1 MNRKEYER
9 LVEKLNGLTLC
20 DDWMFKEVMQD
31 EENLPIVKEFLE
43 MILKTKIYQITP
55 VQTEV
60 EEKPEYGFHGVRFDA
75 QLVQNG
81 VITDIEMQT
90 YKTALPLRA
99 RFYHDVLD
107 IRNYDP
113 DKEENEKY
121 DSLPETLIIF
131 LLDKDYLG
139 GKLQKYTVKSMI
151 QENLNLK
158 DDDKRTTIFL
168 NPKAFVKGW
177 DQRLNNFCDFL
188 LTEKPKDSLTEE
200 FYKAVAKVKSSPL
213 KRSNFM
219 SVEERNQHDIKKA
232 KEDQKIECA
241 RNSALIMLSKSYP
254 IDEIE
259 EISGLSKNTILEL
272 KNLKL
277 KIKK

>member
-9 LVEKLNGLTLC
+9 LVEKLNGLTLY

-31 EENLPIVKEFLE
+31 EENLPIIKEFLE
-43 MILKTKIYQITP
+43 MLLKTKIYKITP

-81 VITDIEMQT
+81 VITAIEMQT
-90 YKTALPLRA
+90 YKSALPLRA

-121 DSLPETLIIF
+121 ESLPETLIIF

-151 QENLNLK
+151 QENLKLK
-158 DDDKRTTIFL
+158 YDDKRTTIFL
-168 NPKAFVKGW
+168 NP
-177 DQRLNNFCDFL
+177 
-188 LTEKPKDSLTEE
+188 
-200 FYKAVAKVKSSPL
+200 
-213 KRSNFM
+213 
-219 SVEERNQHDIKKA
+219 
-232 KEDQKIECA
+232 
-241 RNSALIMLSKSYP
+241 
-254 IDEIE
+254 
-259 EISGLSKNTILEL
+259 
-272 KNLKL
+272 
-277 KIKK
+277 

>member
-31 EENLPIVKEFLE
+31 EENLPIIKEFLE
-43 MILKTKIYQITP
+43 MLLKTKIYQITP

-60 EEKPEYGFHGVRFDA
+60 EEKPEYGFHGVRFDP

-81 VITDIEMQT
+81 VITAIEMQT

-113 DKEENEKY
+113 ENDKHENYE
-121 DSLPETLIIF
+121 SLPETLIIF

-139 GKLQKYTVKSMI
+139 GDLQKYTVKSMV
-151 QENLNLK
+151 QENLKLK
-158 DDDKRTTIFL
+158 YDDKRTTIFL
-168 NPKAFVKGW
+168 NPKASTN
-177 DQRLNNFCDFL
+177 DERLNNFCEFL
-188 LTEKPKDSLTEE
+188 DTGEPNDPLTKE

-219 SVEERNQHDIKKA
+219 SLEDRIEHDIKKA
-232 KEDQKIECA
+232 KIDQKLENA
-241 RNSALIMLSKSYP
+241 RNIALKMLSKSYP
-254 IDEIE
+254 IEEIV
-259 EISGLSKNTILEL
+259 EISGLNKQQLNEL
-272 KNLKL
+272 KKSL
-277 KIKK
+277 

>member
-31 EENLPIVKEFLE
+31 EENLPIIKELLE

-81 VITDIEMQT
+81 VITAIEMQT

-113 DKEENEKY
+113 ENDKHENYE
-121 DSLPETLIIF
+121 SLPETLIIF

-139 GKLQKYTVKSMI
+139 GDLQKYTVKSMV
-151 QENLNLK
+151 QENLKLK
-158 DDDKRTTIFL
+158 YDDKRTTIFL
-168 NPKAFVKGW
+168 NPKASTN
-177 DQRLNNFCDFL
+177 DERLNNFCEFL
-188 LTEKPKDSLTEE
+188 DTGEPNDPLTKE

-219 SVEERNQHDIKKA
+219 SVEERREHDVREAVDEKT
-232 KEDQKIECA
+232 KEF
-241 RNSALIMLSKSYP
+241 ALKMI
-254 IDEIE
+254 
-259 EISGLSKNTILEL
+259 SKNLPDKLVLECTGISKELLAEL
-272 KNLKL
+272 KGTKL
-277 KIKK
+277 EK